1 MNKTGT
7 KVRILEPGN
16 HLFRN
21 RRNTNKYIQVT
32 VYENDRHYYYK
43 NFMHWENGVT
53 NVLGQRRNKLLK
65 VSRNSLI
72 DILEDY
78 SEVPVDYTI
87 LP

>member
-1 MNKTGT
+1 MSDRGVKSMLIPIG
-7 KVRILEPGN
+7 I

-21 RRNTNKYIQVT
+21 NHNDNKYV
-32 VYENDRHYYYK
+32 VVAKYKNDGHYYYK

-65 VSRNSLI
+65 VSRNSLR